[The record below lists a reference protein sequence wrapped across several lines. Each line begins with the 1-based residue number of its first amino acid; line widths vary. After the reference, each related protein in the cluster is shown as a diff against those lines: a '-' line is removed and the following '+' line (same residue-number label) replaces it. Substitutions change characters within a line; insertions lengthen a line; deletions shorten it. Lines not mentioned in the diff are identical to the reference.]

1 MAKETRG
8 TFFSERVWPVVRALV
23 LQLLLMM
30 GIIGGLVAILVFT
43 VLVDQLQWLHIDF
56 HGQTMETI
64 SPEGKIW
71 GLSII
76 FAVNLLLTI
85 GAWRLLERKRLSGML
100 WKFSRDQWRPLLW
113 GLLAGLGE
121 VLLVFGGMLLFG
133 VVHPRWGL
141 SAVSPKTVAMALGW
155 VFASSVIGPI
165 AEEVLNRG
173 YWFQNIKRGWGI
185 VTATVVTSLL
195 FGGLHLLNPNA
206 EILGA
211 VNIAL
216 SAAVWV
222 LGMLWLRSLWFPIG
236 WHAAWNFA
244 QFFVVGLP
252 NSGIS
257 VSSMGLEGST
267 LLVSELSGSHWLT
280 GGDFGMEASL
290 FKTIILIMVL
300 VGTLWLKKTMVAK
313 SAREQFLESRQI

>member
-1 MAKETRG
+1 MTKASRG
-8 TFFSERVWPVVRALV
+8 TFLSERVWPIVRVLV
-23 LQLLLMM
+23 LQFLLMM
-30 GIIGGLVAILVFT
+30 GIIGGLVSILVFT
-43 VLVDQLQWLHIDF
+43 ILVDQLQWLHIDF

-64 SPEGKIW
+64 GPEGKIW

-76 FAVNLLLTI
+76 FTVNLILTI
-85 GAWRLLERKRLSGML
+85 VAWRLLERKRLSGML
-100 WKFSRDQWRPLLW
+100 WEFSRRQWKPLMW

-121 VLLVFGGMLLFG
+121 VLLVFGCMMLFG
-133 VVHPRWGL
+133 VVHPQWGL

-155 VFASSVIGPI
+155 VFASSIMGPI
-165 AEEVLNRG
+165 VEEVLNRG
-173 YWFQNIKRGWGI
+173 YWFQNIERGWGA
-185 VTATVVTSLL
+185 VTATVITSLL

-216 SAAVWV
+216 SAVIWV
-222 LGMLWLRSLWFPIG
+222 LGMLWFRSLWFPIG

-257 VSSMGLEGST
+257 VSSMGLEGTT

-290 FKTIILIMVL
+290 IQTIIL
-300 VGTLWLKKTMVAK
+300 VGAIIVMFWLKKRGKQPAT
-313 SAREQFLESRQI
+313 

>member
-1 MAKETRG
+1 MTKASRKA
-8 TFFSERVWPVVRALV
+8 FLSARVWPIVRVLV
-23 LQLLLMM
+23 LQFLLMI

-43 VLVDQLQWLHIDF
+43 ILVDKLHWLNIDF

-64 SPEGKIW
+64 GPEGKIW
-71 GLSII
+71 GLGII
-76 FAVNLLLTI
+76 FTVNLLLTVV
-85 GAWRLLERKRLSGML
+85 AWRLLERKRLSSML
-100 WKFSRDQWRPLLW
+100 WEFSRDQWQPLLW

-133 VVHPRWGL
+133 VARPRWGL
-141 SAVSPKTVAMALGW
+141 STVSLKTVAMALGW
-155 VFASSVIGPI
+155 VFASSIIGPI

-173 YWFQNIKRGWGI
+173 YWFQNLKRGWGT

-216 SAAVWV
+216 SAALWV

-236 WHAAWNFA
+236 WHTAWNFA

-267 LLVSELSGSHWLT
+267 LLISELSGSHRLT

-290 FKTIILIMVL
+290 FKTIILTTAL
-300 VGTLWLKKTMVAK
+300 VGMFWLKKTEK
-313 SAREQFLESRQI
+313 LSTL